1 MIPLPIGRVTN
12 KSNTKE
18 PRHQASTEQVLC
30 SDPIDGRTAKPTTPQ
45 VPLISQLRVSHTTL
59 MVVLFS
65 RVVIQRT
72 GPYGEVLGK
81 QPRSP
86 KVIQVYHHNQ
96 DIIIAS

>member
-1 MIPLPIGRVTN
+1 
-12 KSNTKE
+12 
-18 PRHQASTEQVLC
+18 
-30 SDPIDGRTAKPTTPQ
+30 
-45 VPLISQLRVSHTTL
+45 

-81 QPRSP
+81 QPGSP